1 MVTIIS
7 KITKVSLFLYYFIL
21 FLLTSTPGFNS
32 LKYLYNS
39 KNIQMYSE
47 EDKNIVTFLSNSNYE
62 NLYLIGSRAWF
73 YIFSNMNAQSS
84 SNNWWFYLD
93 PGFQTKGTL
102 KAHKRYNLNPKKT
115 IIAIDKRILNSD
127 LNPYFYE
134 IIDNSVPHSFET
146 ENFQFRLIKLK

>member
-1 MVTIIS
+1 
-7 KITKVSLFLYYFIL
+7 
-21 FLLTSTPGFNS
+21 
-32 LKYLYNS
+32 
-39 KNIQMYSE
+39 MYSE